1 MPISNSKNGL
11 QSKAWGPAFW
21 HCLYSV
27 AANYAPESGGKN
39 PSKSDKLNAIGFV
52 TYFGSSLP
60 CGNCRK
66 NFPKNVRS
74 VVRHQFDGNSGEWL
88 TNRNQFFKFVYCLH
102 ESVTLMICKHKLSF
116 SYHDAC
122 DLFNKIRA
130 SDCNSGEGCNAS
142 KGYVLSLRLRP
153 V

>member
-27 AANYAPESGGKN
+27 AANYAPESGGKF
-39 PSKSDKLNAIGFV
+39 PSKRDKLNAIGFV
-52 TYFGSSLP
+52 TYFAKSLP
-60 CGNCRK
+60 CKNCRK
-66 NFPKNVRS
+66 NFPKNFHS
-74 VVRHQFDGNSGEWL
+74 VIRHKFNNNYNKWL

-102 ESVTLMICKHKLSF
+102 ESVTLMICKSKLQF

-122 DLFNKIRA
+122 NVFNKIRA
-130 SDCNSGEGCNAS
+130 RDCKSGEGCHAS
-142 KGYVLSLRLRP
+142 KGYRLHLMLHP
-153 V
+153 I